1 MTLLAALTSQLISA
15 VPPPQPAIRK
25 KRAARLELL
34 EKELRNRNLCAQT
47 AAKFLEMSPRTA
59 LDDLYELE
67 KQGRVI
73 SWIAKNGTTKTN
85 WFGTAK
91 PAKRRTTKTEG
102 RAGCY

>member
-1 MTLLAALTSQLISA
+1 MTLFAALTSQLISA

-47 AAKFLEMSPRTA
+47 AAEFLKTSPRTA
-59 LDDLYELE
+59 LDDLYELK
-67 KQGRVI
+67 KQGRAI

-91 PAKRRTTKTEG
+91 PGKRRESK
-102 RAGCY
+102 